1 MSRPPTSSRPP
12 QSALPQSQAPSR
24 PPQSQAPPSMSG
36 ASMRDPRSRP
46 SSVAPAQSVFDPRQ
60 AQSSQAS
67 QASNASQAS
76 ASQARGQV
84 YRPIDSNTKKII
96 PSTSVMMQAVT
107 ISLEKDKPI
116 IATFWWDSI
125 LRNVFLSSNPKE
137 RETIIEKIKENPDD
151 EAEFTSRIMKDHGNG
166 IFETENSI
174 YIVVP
179 DIQRR

>member
-1 MSRPPTSSRPP
+1 
-12 QSALPQSQAPSR
+12 
-24 PPQSQAPPSMSG
+24 
-36 ASMRDPRSRP
+36 
-46 SSVAPAQSVFDPRQ
+46 VFDPRQ
-60 AQSSQAS
+60 AQSHSSQAV
-67 QASNASQAS
+67 QAAQ

-116 IATFWWDSI
+116 ILTFWWDSI
-125 LRNVFLSSNPKE
+125 LRNVFLSSNPIE
-137 RETIIEKIKENPDD
+137 RETIIEKVKENPDD